1 MSKPKPDYSFWTKY
15 KKFAGNEIMLYIVMV
30 VGIVLGIIIVSYFKG
45 WLLLFQ
51 REGVAVGFVNGLIKI
66 HQVCVHVF
74 IKCPI
79 VQL

>member
-45 WLLLFQ
+45 
-51 REGVAVGFVNGLIKI
+51 
-66 HQVCVHVF
+66 
-74 IKCPI
+74 
-79 VQL
+79 